1 MACRAGVRSA
11 KPRKNGG
18 VLGQLLLLQN
28 HQICAESTKCSV
40 YRRPGFTWTGTAALH
55 RRTSAWQRIGPKS
68 GGPRPSY
75 PRLHGLHRGG
85 FRNGDTL
92 KMDFF
97 PPLTL
102 MPCDSG
108 RDNQLRVKSPPMI
121 VIINLKT
128 QTKPTKNNKFR
139 GDDETHH
146 GTVECTDAK

>member
-1 MACRAGVRSA
+1 MGVSIVMGVPPQNAG
-11 KPRKNGG
+11 
-18 VLGQLLLLQN
+18 
-28 HQICAESTKCSV
+28 
-40 YRRPGFTWTGTAALH
+40 F
-55 RRTSAWQRIGPKS
+55 
-68 GGPRPSY
+68 
-75 PRLHGLHRGG
+75 
-85 FRNGDTL
+85 
-92 KMDFF
+92 FF

-146 GTVECTDAK
+146 GTVECTDAKWQMPDRMQMNASSQGGYTGADLCVH